1 MQPPLWPQ
9 LLLQVILIAIN
20 AYFAATEIAVIS
32 LNEAV
37 IRHQAE
43 EGDKKAARL
52 LHIVEQPTG
61 FLSTIQIGIT
71 LAGFLGSAFAADNL
85 AGRLS
90 QWFAA
95 QYALTAA
102 AEAAV
107 HTLSVI
113 LITIILSFFT
123 LVFGELVPKRV
134 AMKKSEQV
142 ARFTCGVVAFLA
154 AVMRPLIWLLTVST
168 NAVLRLVHIDPNEE
182 DDEVSEEGI
191 RMMVDIGEEKGAIQ
205 AGEKE
210 MIENIF
216 EFDNMTAGD
225 VMIHRTDMVMLWVDD
240 TAEEIAQDTSR
251 DGVELYYLPAEGAQA
266 NQKYALVIGGNAIVV
281 SAEIRE
287 GISTAWN
294 LHEMGYPVFVL
305 RYRIGMK
312 ASNNA
317 PLQDVVRAVQYITEH
332 AGQFGVQ
339 AEDYAIVS
347 YSSGGQIAGLFGT
360 DAVGY
365 KNYGLPK
372 PGAMLLGY
380 PVNTF
385 LEFKPVYNILLD
397 PGVCKQRYY
406 KMTLSDYITPDYP
419 PTYHWYG
426 KNDMTLMTM
435 CWSAQGPVLEKALAR
450 NHVTHIYHVYDDAP
464 HAVAAGKG
472 TDAEGWLNEA
482 VAFWEEQVG

>member
-1 MQPPLWPQ
+1 
-9 LLLQVILIAIN
+9 
-20 AYFAATEIAVIS
+20 
-32 LNEAV
+32 
-37 IRHQAE
+37 
-43 EGDKKAARL
+43 
-52 LHIVEQPTG
+52 
-61 FLSTIQIGIT
+61 
-71 LAGFLGSAFAADNL
+71 
-85 AGRLS
+85 
-90 QWFAA
+90 
-95 QYALTAA
+95 
-102 AEAAV
+102 
-107 HTLSVI
+107 
-113 LITIILSFFT
+113 
-123 LVFGELVPKRV
+123 
-134 AMKKSEQV
+134 
-142 ARFTCGVVAFLA
+142 
-154 AVMRPLIWLLTVST
+154 
-168 NAVLRLVHIDPNEE
+168 VLRLVHIDPNEE

>member
-1 MQPPLWPQ
+1 MFGIGLMILLAQP
-9 LLLQVILIAIN
+9 A
-20 AYFAATEIAVIS
+20 F
-32 LNEAV
+32 
-37 IRHQAE
+37 AE
-43 EGDKKAARL
+43 ELGQANITPHTKMAEIRSNPSIVGAGIYTYSLDQDRVLDRMYWDAQPLSRL
-52 LHIVEQPTG
+52 SNHWTAQD
-61 FLSTIQIGIT
+61 
-71 LAGFLGSAFAADNL
+71 AADGLNYL
-85 AGRLS
+85 IRTYNAG
-90 QWFAA
+90 Q
-95 QYALTAA
+95 
-102 AEAAV
+102 
-107 HTLSVI
+107 
-113 LITIILSFFT
+113 
-123 LVFGELVPKRV
+123 RV
-134 AMKKSEQV
+134 T
-142 ARFTCGVVAFLA
+142 F
-154 AVMRPLIWLLTVST
+154 PLY
-168 NAVLRLVHIDPNEE
+168 
-182 DDEVSEEGI
+182 
-191 RMMVDIGEEKGAIQ
+191 
-205 AGEKE
+205 
-210 MIENIF
+210 
-216 EFDNMTAGD
+216 
-225 VMIHRTDMVMLWVDD
+225 

-426 KNDMTLMTM
+426 KNDMTLKTM
-435 CWSAQGPVLEKALAR
+435 CSAQGPVLEKALAR

-464 HAVAAGKG
+464 HAVAAGKD